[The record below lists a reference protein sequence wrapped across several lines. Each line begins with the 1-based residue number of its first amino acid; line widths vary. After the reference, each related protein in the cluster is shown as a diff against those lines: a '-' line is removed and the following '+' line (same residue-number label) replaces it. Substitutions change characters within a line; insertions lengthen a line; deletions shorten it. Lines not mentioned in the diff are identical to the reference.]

1 MYNHEIKIMRIKS
14 FEELEVQMGRRW
26 SIIPAAAVAAAA
38 TASVAAA
45 SAAASAAAAAEEEE
59 EI

>member
-14 FEELEVQMGRRW
+14 FEELEVQMERRW

-38 TASVAAA
+38 TASVAAG
-45 SAAASAAAAAEEEE
+45 AAAAEEEE